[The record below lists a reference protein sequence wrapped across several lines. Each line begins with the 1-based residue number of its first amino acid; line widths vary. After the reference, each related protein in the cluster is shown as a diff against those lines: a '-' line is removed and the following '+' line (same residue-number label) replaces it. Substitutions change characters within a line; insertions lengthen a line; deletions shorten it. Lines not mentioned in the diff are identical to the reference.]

1 MSKEFRNT
9 PDLWIVIYIFVPE
22 NDSCLLVDILA
33 ALFEK
38 LPLALYVCI
47 YIYMYV
53 CLNFIKTH
61 SCRENAW

>member
-53 CLNFIKTH
+53 CIKTTTH
-61 SCRENAW
+61 NRAQH